1 MNHVLVDE
9 ISVTPTRKGVCLQCE
24 PTGAFTLTNEA
35 ALNLLEELWALL
47 PLLQDRIAT
56 ENLSASP

>member
-1 MNHVLVDE
+1 M
-9 ISVTPTRKGVCLQCE
+9 TPTRKGVCLQCE